1 MVQPEIIL
9 ELQGIGEEAVG
20 SPGDS
25 PFSGHG
31 GARSQ
36 CLLDNGVIHSVSI
49 EQGGIWRQNL
59 PVELGAEDSALEL
72 LRMVVPVPH
81 QNELPC
87 GGIQECKNPR
97 QDLGIGGA
105 LDRFIGFEVDGD
117 DQDGSCLCFRE
128 KSLVSTAFNLK
139 SLQLG

>member
-9 ELQGIGEEAVG
+9 ELQCVGEEAVR
-20 SPGDS
+20 SPGDC

-36 CLLDNGVIHSVSI
+36 CLLDDGVIHSVSI
-49 EQGGIWRQNL
+49 EQGGIRRQNL
-59 PVELGAEDSALEL
+59 PMELGAEDGALEL

-87 GGIQECKNPR
+87 GGIQEPKDPR
-97 QDLGIGGA
+97 QNLGIGGA
-105 LDRFIGFEVDGD
+105 LDRFVGFEVDGD
-117 DQDGSCLCFRE
+117 DQDCSCLCFPE
-128 KSLVSTAFNLK
+128 KSLIAAAFDLK